1 TLAAFLPMLLWPGV
15 SGKFMSYLPITLI
28 VVLSASLLTALVFL
42 PVLGGLVG
50 KAENVDSDV
59 LKLLAGTE
67 TGDIRSVPGLT
78 GAYVRMLDRLVHFPG
93 RVLAGTLVVLAGTIV
108 LFSNFNNGVEFFVDT
123 EPEQAIVMVGA
134 RGNLAAQDTLT
145 LARDVEDIVLSTD
158 GVRTVFTRTG
168 PGLGSGRTG
177 RGDVPKD
184 LIAQLMIELKPYEER
199 AKGAVILDE
208 IRQKTNRLPGIKVE
222 LRKLEEGPPT
232 GKDIQ
237 IELTSNDYPRL
248 LQATTKIRDHL
259 DRNVGGLIDVE
270 DGRPLPGIE
279 WVMTVDR
286 ELAGRFGADVTS
298 VGATIQLVTNGI
310 LIGKYRP
317 DDAQDEVDIRA
328 RFPDSYRVLDQL
340 DHLRVQTQSGLVPIS
355 NFVKRTAQ
363 PQVGSIERIDGYR
376 RIVVKANTAFDRET
390 ESKIN
395 VDEKTREIQ
404 EWVDAQDFGPGV
416 RVRFRGANE
425 EQAESA
431 SFLGG
436 ALVAALF
443 LMFVILLTQ
452 FNSFYHSV
460 LTLSTVVLSTIGVLI
475 GMMVTGQPFSVIM
488 TGTGIVALAGIVV
501 NNAIVLI
508 DTYQR
513 LLGEGMEVVEA
524 VLRTAGQRLRPIM
537 LTTITTMFGLLPMAL
552 QINLDFA
559 AREIVLGGPVAVWWV
574 QLSTAIIFGLG
585 FSTLLTLVLVP
596 VLLAAP
602 TTFRIGRRQRRQA
615 SRQAG
620 SMAHPAE

>member
-1 TLAAFLPMLLWPGV
+1 M
-15 SGKFMSYLPITLI
+15 
-28 VVLSASLLTALVFL
+28 
-42 PVLGGLVG
+42 
-50 KAENVDSDV
+50 
-59 LKLLAGTE
+59 
-67 TGDIRSVPGLT
+67 
-78 GAYVRMLDRLVHFPG
+78 
-93 RVLAGTLVVLAGTIV
+93 
-108 LFSNFNNGVEFFVDT
+108 
-123 EPEQAIVMVGA
+123 
-134 RGNLAAQDTLT
+134 
-145 LARDVEDIVLSTD
+145 
-158 GVRTVFTRTG
+158 
-168 PGLGSGRTG
+168 
-177 RGDVPKD
+177 
-184 LIAQLMIELKPYEER
+184 
-199 AKGAVILDE
+199 
-208 IRQKTNRLPGIKVE
+208 E
-222 LRKLEEGPPT
+222 LRKQEEGPPT

-237 IELTSNDYPRL
+237 IELTSNNFTQL
-248 LQATTKIRDHL
+248 LAATTKVREHL
-259 DRNVGGLIDVE
+259 DRNVDGLIDVE

-328 RFPDSYRVLDQL
+328 RFPDNYRVLDQL

-355 NFVKRTAQ
+355 NFVRRAAQ
-363 PQVGSIERIDGYR
+363 PQVSSIERIDGFR
-376 RIVVKANTAFDRET
+376 QITVKANTAFDRET
-390 ESKIN
+390 ETKIN

-404 EWVDAQDFGPGV
+404 EWVDAQDFGPDV
-416 RVRFRGANE
+416 RIRLRGASE
-425 EQAESA
+425 EQEESA

-436 ALVAALF
+436 ALIGALF

-460 LTLSTVVLSTIGVLI
+460 LTLSTVVLSTVGVLI

-501 NNAIVLI
+501 NNSIVLI

-513 LLGEGMEVVEA
+513 LLGEGMEAGEA

-585 FSTLLTLVLVP
+585 FSTLLTLLLVP

-602 TTFRIGRRQRRQA
+602 STLRARRGRAARSGTA
-615 SRQAG
+615 
-620 SMAHPAE
+620 AHPAE